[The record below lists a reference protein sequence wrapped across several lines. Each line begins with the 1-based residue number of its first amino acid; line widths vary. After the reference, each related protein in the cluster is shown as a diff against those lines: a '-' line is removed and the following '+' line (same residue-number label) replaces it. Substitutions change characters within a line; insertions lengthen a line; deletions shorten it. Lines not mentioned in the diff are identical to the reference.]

1 MVLWCYT
8 SCNRMPTQK
17 HRINISVPDDVQRSL
32 EALAVRDEKPVATM
46 TLDLLQ
52 RAIELE
58 EDRILQSVAESRE
71 TESQK
76 FVSHDDAWK

>member
-1 MVLWCYT
+1 
-8 SCNRMPTQK
+8 MPTQK

-76 FVSHDDAWK
+76 SVSHDDAWK

>member
-1 MVLWCYT
+1 
-8 SCNRMPTQK
+8 MPTQK

-58 EDRILQSVAESRE
+58 EDRILQSVAKSRE